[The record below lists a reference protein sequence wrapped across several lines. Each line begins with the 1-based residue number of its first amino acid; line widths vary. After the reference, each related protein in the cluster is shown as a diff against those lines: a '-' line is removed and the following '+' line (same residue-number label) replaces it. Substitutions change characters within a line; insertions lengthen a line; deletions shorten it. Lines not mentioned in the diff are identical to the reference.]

1 VDVGVRNPQ
10 NLEEEYKMRSRRAL
24 RTFLLTLVVFLVGCP
39 QQVKIGDLISNPSH
53 YADKEVTIV
62 GTVTSNFDIFGSGG
76 FELDDGSGKIWVLS
90 DKFGVPSKGVRAGI
104 TGRVSKGVNI
114 GGRSLALVIRQT
126 QKPHY

>member
-1 VDVGVRNPQ
+1 
-10 NLEEEYKMRSRRAL
+10 MRSHKL
-24 RTFLLTLVVFLVGCP
+24 LSVFLLALVMFLVGCP

-62 GTVTSNFDIFGSGG
+62 GTVTSNFGIFGSGA
-76 FELDDGSGKIWVLS
+76 FEMDDGSGKIWVLS
-90 DKFGVPSKGVRAGI
+90 ENYGVPSKGVRVGI
-104 TGRVSKGVNI
+104 TGRVSEGVNI